1 MVTGAILELSCSQEA
16 FTANCYLQSVQ
27 GDFFFCSLFPRGH
40 YLLWWVRF
48 SLVLGL
54 GLWQRLWL
62 GMMSGLGLLR
72 VSNLYSRVR
81 VSLGL

>member
-16 FTANCYLQSVQ
+16 FTANFYLQSVQ
-27 GDFFFCSLFPRGH
+27 GEFVFICSPFPRGH

-48 SLVLGL
+48 ILVLGL
-54 GLWQRLWL
+54 GLWL

-81 VSLGL
+81 VRLGL

>member
-16 FTANCYLQSVQ
+16 FTANFYLQSVQ
-27 GDFFFCSLFPRGH
+27 CEFLFICNLFPRGH

-54 GLWQRLWL
+54 GLWL

>member
-16 FTANCYLQSVQ
+16 FTANFYLQSVQ
-27 GDFFFCSLFPRGH
+27 GDFCFICSLFPRGH

-48 SLVLGL
+48 SLVLG
-54 GLWQRLWL
+54 L

>member
-1 MVTGAILELSCSQEA
+1 MFSVWDWLQAPYWSSPVRRKLLPLIFIYSRFKAI
-16 FTANCYLQSVQ
+16 
-27 GDFFFCSLFPRGH
+27 FFICSLFPLGH

-48 SLVLGL
+48 SLVLG
-54 GLWQRLWL
+54 L

>member
-16 FTANCYLQSVQ
+16 FTANFYLQSVQ
-27 GDFFFCSLFPRGH
+27 GDFFFICSLFPRGH
-40 YLLWWVRF
+40 YLLLWVRF
-48 SLVLGL
+48 SLVLG
-54 GLWQRLWL
+54 L

>member
-1 MVTGAILELSCSQEA
+1 MVTGAILELSCSQED
-16 FTANCYLQSVQ
+16 FTANFYLQSVQ
-27 GDFFFCSLFPRGH
+27 GEFLFICSLFPRGH

-54 GLWQRLWL
+54 GLWL